1 MGSDDPLIVE
11 RRPVFHNPWNGRTA
25 MVNRERRRAPGNR
38 DRRLAPGNVIRDLAP
53 PYAERLGIADDF
65 DRRKPASNR

>member
-11 RRPVFHNPWNGRTA
+11 RRPVFHNPWNGQTS
-25 MVNRERRRAPGNR
+25 MVNRERRLANR
-38 DRRLAPGNVIRDLAP
+38 DRRHAPGNVTRDLAP

-65 DRRKPASNR
+65 DRRKRTSKR